1 MTMST
6 KLIFITAVTKSHQQ
20 HKFSTEPHNNH
31 SIQNNVL
38 LMKILPQPSLT
49 QSYVA
54 ASTAM
59 SHLHSHKLHA
69 KQSKD
74 R

>member
-20 HKFSTEPHNNH
+20 HIFLKEPDNNT

-38 LMKILPQPSLT
+38 LMKILSEPSLT
-49 QSYVA
+49 QSYQA